1 MPPTSSEHMTPRD
14 LLCHRSG
21 LPRHDLLWYNNQ
33 DPLEPTVKPI
43 VFTKQAARGLYD
55 PAVLRRYTGEY
66 EMGPLTMTVELERET
81 TLMAS
86 VAGQARV
93 ELVPYEDR
101 TFKIKEQPST
111 VVEFVLALDGSV
123 EKVVVPGAVFTPKAG

>member
-1 MPPTSSEHMTPRD
+1 
-14 LLCHRSG
+14 
-21 LPRHDLLWYNNQ
+21 
-33 DPLEPTVKPI
+33 
-43 VFTKQAARGLYD
+43 
-55 PAVLRRYTGEY
+55 
-66 EMGPLTMTVELERET
+66 MGPLTMTVELERET

-101 TFKIKEQPST
+101 PFKIKEQLST
-111 VVEFVLALDGSV
+111 VVEFVLAQDGSV